1 MSISIQASESYC
13 VIGAGASGLTVLK
26 NLREA
31 AIPAEALERED
42 NVGGNWYYGRPSS
55 SVYRSAHLISSKL
68 LTQYPDFPM
77 PEDWPEYPGQ
87 EQILEYFRAYTTQF
101 RLREAIQFGTSVTRI
116 EPATLPLPLGEGRD
130 EGHATPDWTV
140 TLATGERRRYR
151 GVIIANG
158 HHWDPNRP
166 TYPGHFDGEILHS
179 SEYKTPEVLAGKR
192 VLVIGAGNS
201 GCDIA
206 VEAGNNAAAT
216 FHSMR
221 RGYHFVPKFIRGKP
235 ADRCSEFLLR
245 WHFPLWLRRRLAAR
259 AIRIALGP
267 PEEFGLPKPDH
278 KLFETH
284 PIINSQMTYFVGHGR
299 IKPKPDVAEFCGD
312 RVRFT
317 DGTTEP
323 IELIIYATGFKLS
336 FPFIDQKHLNWH
348 DGKPQLFLNVF
359 HPQYDNL
366 FVAGMIQPDSG
377 IWGLAHYQSQL
388 IAQFIKLQN
397 SNPPLAEK
405 FRRLKSRPQDN
416 LAGGIH
422 YVRTARHAIE
432 VEHFSYRRQLQRLLT
447 KFSRT

>member
-1 MSISIQASESYC
+1 MSVADRNSESYC

-26 NLREA
+26 NFREA
-31 AIPAEALERED
+31 AIPVQVLERED
-42 NVGGNWYYGRPSS
+42 DVGGNWYYGRPSS
-55 SVYRSAHLISSKL
+55 SVYRSAHLISSKQ

-77 PEDWPEYPGQ
+77 PEDWPEYPSQ
-87 EQILEYFRAYTTQF
+87 KQVLEYFRAYTTQF
-101 RLREAIQFGTSVTRI
+101 GLRQAIQFGITVTRI
-116 EPATLPLPLGEGRD
+116 EPANDL
-130 EGHATPDWTV
+130 ATSWIV
-140 TLATGERRRYR
+140 TLSTGERRQYC

-158 HHWDPNRP
+158 HHWDPNCP
-166 TYPGHFDGEILHS
+166 SYPGQFNGDVLHS

-206 VEAGNNAAAT
+206 VESANHAAAT
-216 FHSMR
+216 FHSLR
-221 RGYHFVPKFIRGKP
+221 RGYHFIPKFIRGKP
-235 ADRCSEFLLR
+235 ADRCNEFFLR
-245 WHFPLWLRRRLAAR
+245 WRFPLWLRRRLAAR

-267 PEEFGLPKPDH
+267 PEEFGLPTPDH

-317 DGTTEP
+317 DGSIEP
-323 IELIIYATGFKLS
+323 IDLIIYATGFKLS
-336 FPFIDQKHLNWH
+336 FPFIDQKYLNWH

-366 FVAGMIQPDSG
+366 FIAGMIQPDSG

-388 IAQFIKLQN
+388 IAQFIKLQT

-405 FRRLKSRPQDN
+405 FRRLKSQTQDN

-422 YVRTARHAIE
+422 YVRSPRHAIE
-432 VEHFSYRRQLQRLLT
+432 VEHFSYRRQLRRLLR
-447 KFSRT
+447 KFSTI